1 MLSSGFDFQ
10 KSINQVPVIED
21 YNSFTT
27 HEVLQDAV
35 NAYGGSWINEQATA
49 FGKIMGSHPMQEAG
63 NLANKNLPVLKTHD
77 RFGNRLDVVEFHPAY
92 HEMMEVSIRHQV
104 HSIAWTSN
112 RSGAYLAHSVLAY
125 LKQQIDEGSSCP
137 LTMTFAVVPSLK
149 IVADIAEEWL
159 PLVLSNEY
167 DARHIPYFDKK
178 GVTFGMA
185 MTEPQGG
192 SDVRANLTFAK
203 PMGHGIYKITGRKW
217 FCSAPMSDAFLILAQ
232 TDKGLS
238 CFLVPR
244 FTLEGEKNKLY
255 FQRLK
260 DKLGNKS
267 NASGEVEFHEA
278 WGKIIGDEG
287 RGVANIMEM
296 VRHTRLDCAIGS
308 AATMQRALTEVIH
321 HCNYRSVFGKKLI
334 DQPLMKNVLADLCLE
349 SEAATTLAMRL
360 AKGFDDAI
368 FDEEAMHFT
377 RIATAIGKFWNTKRA
392 VLVLGEALECIGGNG
407 YVEESIMPRL
417 YRDVP
422 VNAIWEG
429 SGNIQALDVLRAMH
443 KEPASKE
450 ALMNYFRKAKG
461 LDPTLDLHLADLQ
474 QLMTNPAAYEFNA
487 RIMVEKMALAIQA
500 IELIQIAPPSIA
512 QLFCESRLSEK
523 RNLTWG
529 TLAHENILHEVINR
543 ISLIKKYD

>member
-1 MLSSGFDFQ
+1 MLPVDFDFHT
-10 KSINQVPVIED
+10 SANQVPVLEN

-27 HEVLQDAV
+27 HPLLQKALQLYD
-35 NAYGGSWINEQATA
+35 GSWIQEQATE
-49 FGKIMGSHPMQEAG
+49 FGALMGSHAMQHAG
-63 NLANKNLPVLKTHD
+63 ELANKNIPVLKTHD
-77 RFGNRLDVVEFHPAY
+77 RFGNRTDIVEYHPAY
-92 HEMMEVSIRHQV
+92 HQMMEAAIRHQV
-104 HSIAWTSN
+104 HSIAWTAN
-112 RSGAYLAHSVLAY
+112 NKGAYLAHSTLSY

-149 IVADIAEEWL
+149 IESDIAKAWL

-167 DARHIPYFDKK
+167 DARPIPYTLKK

-203 PMGHGIYKITGRKW
+203 PAGNGVYKITGRKW
-217 FCSAPMSDAFLILAQ
+217 FCSAPMSDAFLVLAQ

-244 FTLEGEKNKLY
+244 FTPEGKKNALY

-278 WGKIIGDEG
+278 WGQLIGETG

-308 AATMQRALTEVIH
+308 AATMQRALAEAIH
-321 HCNYRSVFGKKLI
+321 HCRHRSAFGKKLI

-349 SEAATTLAMRL
+349 SAAATALAMRL
-360 AKGFDDAI
+360 AKGFDDALT
-368 FDEEAMHFT
+368 DEAAMHFT

-429 SGNIQALDVLRAMH
+429 SGNIQALDVLRSMH
-443 KEPASKE
+443 KEPHSITAFMDYLE
-450 ALMNYFRKAKG
+450 QAKG
-461 LDPTLDLHLADLQ
+461 FDTHLDHHLENLQ
-474 QLMTNPAAYEFNA
+474 PLIAHPDEYKA
-487 RIMVEKMALAIQA
+487 RIIVEKMALAMQA
-500 IELIQIAPPSIA
+500 IELIRIAPETMAP
-512 QLFCESRLSEK
+512 LFCEARLSPQK
-523 RNLTWG
+523 HLTWG
-529 TLAHENILHEVINR
+529 TLGNDKGLDDIINMVY
-543 ISLIKKYD
+543 SGS